1 MKMMQGQKITSFW
14 RKVTSGSV
22 NRQILGAVL
31 TVAILTAFVKLVGTV
46 KELVIAWKFGTGDHL
61 DAFYIGLL
69 IPEFVLNVVA
79 GSFNTALIPTYIRVR
94 EQEGVTAS
102 QRLFSSAT
110 LWSLGVL
117 GITTCLIV
125 GAAPF
130 YLPRLAS
137 GFSPEKLDLT
147 FKLLCVAS
155 PIIMLTGVVTIWS
168 AVLNAGERF
177 ALAALTPMLTPL
189 LTIVLLEK
197 AQSWGVFALMGG
209 LVGGAILEIIFLGI
223 ALRRQGISLRPRWYG
238 FDQHLRQV
246 ANQYMP
252 MIAGS
257 FLMCSTG
264 LVDQAM
270 AATLPSGSVSALNY
284 GNRVTALPI
293 TLITTALSTAVIPYF
308 SKMIAK
314 DDWVG
319 LRSTLNKAIKIIS
332 MIAIPGALILI
343 VFSENIIQLLFQRG
357 SFTASDTELVA
368 KIQLCYALQIPLRGP
383 GTLVGRLISTA
394 RANQILMWGSAGNLI
409 INITLDYW
417 FMNWLGVA
425 GIALSTTCVYLFSCL
440 FLYFSANRI
449 IDKHTSGNLV

>member
-1 MKMMQGQKITSFW
+1 MAKSLLQTW
-14 RKVTSGSV
+14 NTLTSGSI
-22 NRQILGAVL
+22 NRRILSAAVI
-31 TVAILTAFVKLVGTV
+31 VAGLTAIVKLVGTI
-46 KELVIAWKFGTGDHL
+46 KELVVAWKFGTGDHL

-69 IPEFVLNVVA
+69 IPEFVINVVA

-94 EQEGVTAS
+94 EQEGITAS
-102 QRLFSSAT
+102 QKLFSSAT
-110 LWSLGVL
+110 LWSVGVL
-117 GITTCLIV
+117 TVTTGLIV

-147 FKLLCVAS
+147 FKLLCVTA
-155 PIIMLTGVVTIWS
+155 PIVMLTGIVTIWS

-189 LTIVLLEK
+189 LTIVLLQEAK
-197 AQSWGVFALMGG
+197 SWGVFALAGG
-209 LVGGAILEIIFLGI
+209 LVGGALLEITFLGL

-246 ANQYMP
+246 ANQYVP

-264 LVDQAM
+264 LVDQTM
-270 AATLPSGSVSALNY
+270 AATLPPGSVSALNY

-314 DDWVG
+314 GEWLK
-319 LRSTLNKAIKIIS
+319 LRSTLYRAIKLVSLTTIP
-332 MIAIPGALILI
+332 IAVVLI
-343 VFSENIIQLLFQRG
+343 VFSDTIVAMLFQRG
-357 SFTASDTELVA
+357 SFTASDTQLVA
-368 KIQLCYALQIPLRGP
+368 TIQLCYALQIPLRGP

-409 INITLDYW
+409 INVALDYW
-417 FMNWLGVA
+417 FMTWMGVA

-440 FLYFSANRI
+440 FLFFCANRI
-449 IDKHTSGNLV
+449 IHQHTRLV